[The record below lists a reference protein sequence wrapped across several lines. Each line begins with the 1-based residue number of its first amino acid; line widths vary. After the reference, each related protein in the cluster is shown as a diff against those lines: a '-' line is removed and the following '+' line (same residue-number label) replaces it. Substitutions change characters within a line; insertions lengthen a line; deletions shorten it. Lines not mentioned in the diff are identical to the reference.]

1 MIYEIEIHDLPKLPN
16 ATMYKHWRT
25 KHQEAQKWKKRV
37 VEACTYA
44 KITHLQLHHA
54 ILTFERH
61 SSREPDFD
69 SLVASFKHVTDGLV
83 EAGVIVNDKP
93 SIIGQ
98 SSFRWIK
105 EKQKNAKIKVRIESA
120 EVAA

>member
-1 MIYEIEIHDLPKLPN
+1 MIFEFEIHDLPKLPN

-25 KHQEAQKWKKRV
+25 KHQEAAKWKKLV

-44 KITHLQLHHA
+44 KITKLQLHSA
-54 ILTFERH
+54 TLSFERH

-93 SIIGQ
+93 SVIGQ

-105 EKQKNAKIKVRIESA
+105 EKQKNAKIRVCIEVK
-120 EVAA
+120 ERAA